1 MAVKTSQNHSRL
13 LFYGLIRLRLRNS
26 GLRPSDSLDVVG
38 SFRLIK
44 SRKRSLV
51 LLQFFPAITYFVSL
65 CSNRKQELLSFTF
78 FSFPVFAY
86 SNC

>member
-1 MAVKTSQNHSRL
+1 MAGKTAQKRSRL

-26 GLRPSDSLDVVG
+26 GLRPSDSLDAAG

-44 SRKRSLV
+44 SRKRSQCFAAV
-51 LLQFFPAITYFVSL
+51 LSRHYLFRFSL
-65 CSNRKQELLSFTF
+65 FQPETGILSFTF

>member
-26 GLRPSDSLDVVG
+26 GLRPSDSLDAVG

-44 SRKRSLV
+44 SRKRSQCFAAV
-51 LLQFFPAITYFVSL
+51 LSRRNLFQKLPDKRV
-65 CSNRKQELLSFTF
+65 
-78 FSFPVFAY
+78 
-86 SNC
+86 